1 MKKRIFFKKP
11 TTRIC
16 IRYCMIALVFLIAC
30 ALLLPTLLNY
40 APGSINTPF
49 DIKMS
54 YISYTQQIT
63 IVAIVI
69 LLVIF
74 LSIKIFLR
82 DVDDWYTN
90 KDKKTNK
97 HTVEK
102 IRKKCFN
109 LPYIIFFIELFLPTL
124 GIMFVL
130 LLTGSH
136 HGIMIGKIMVLVLSF
151 ALLLASFTY
160 IFSKSIYA
168 EILSSTYKEGSN
180 LGLRV
185 PLKNKIAMQIIPLFI
200 SVLLL
205 VSFIGY
211 SRSVKEKED
220 IYFDIYHSNLTESF
234 NTNTTYTIDEIKDIL
249 SQMKKYGPETS
260 TFILLDDKIITVSGE
275 EPSYFMVTYTKELSS
290 NYNGR
295 TYDSYGID
303 TQGATII
310 LNTTEG
316 TCYVGISYSIFSK
329 EVTFFLVITCLI
341 LLLIVGLLL
350 HYFSSS
356 ITRDINVV
364 TDGLKNI
371 YSNSKST
378 YMEKLPVISND
389 EIGDLTMAFNKV
401 QDKTQGYIQTIK
413 SNQETL
419 MESERLASLGQLI
432 GGIAHNLKTP
442 IMSISGAAEGLT
454 DLVKEYD
461 SSIDDPEVTH
471 QDHHDIAKD
480 MTDWIE
486 KIKTYTSY
494 MSDIITV
501 VKGQAV
507 NLSSDNNIYFKVD
520 ELLKDINILM
530 KHELKSAL
538 VTLDVQ
544 NYVSSELQING
555 DVNALVQVVNNM
567 ISNAIQSY
575 NGKPNQVIN
584 LILKTDNSNLLI
596 EIQDHGCGMP
606 EKVKE
611 KLFKEMITTKGKNGT
626 GLGLFMSYST
636 IKAHFNGDITFESEL
651 NKGTKFTI
659 IIPLPKLK

>member
-136 HGIMIGKIMVLVLSF
+136 HGVMIGKIMVLVLSF

-461 SSIDDPEVTH
+461 SSIDDPEVTP

>member
-185 PLKNKIAMQIIPLFI
+185 PLKNKITMQIIPLFI

-538 VTLDVQ
+538 VTLEVQ
-544 NYVSSELQING
+544 NYVSAETQING

>member
-90 KDKKTNK
+90 KDKKVNK

-109 LPYIIFFIELFLPTL
+109 LPYIMFFIELFLPTL

-136 HGIMIGKIMVLVLSF
+136 HGVMIGKIMVLVLSF

>member
-185 PLKNKIAMQIIPLFI
+185 PLKNKITMQIIPLFI

-249 SQMKKYGPETS
+249 SQMKKYDPETS

-538 VTLDVQ
+538 VTLEVQ
-544 NYVSSELQING
+544 NYVSAETQING